1 MYPKGLNR
9 RLSVFAIIGLSAV
22 FLAATAIWREN
33 QWRHLEVPLGDNL
46 SLRVSLRHSHP
57 VLAEFDRRL
66 TIVKNGKR
74 TASLRYHQDTGGG
87 LPLRVRYF
95 SDSVSHLVRL
105 TDSLYDQLVD
115 LDHGIIVND
124 ADQGDGIFK
133 IVEVSEANL
142 PPALREVVIGRDL
155 TVKSDKK
162 LN

>member
-1 MYPKGLNR
+1 MYPKRISR
-9 RLSVFAIIGLSAV
+9 RRSVFVIIGLSAGV
-22 FLAATAIWREN
+22 LTAAAIWKES
-33 QWRHLEVPLGDNL
+33 QWRHLEVSLDDNL
-46 SLRVSLRHSHP
+46 SLRVSLRCSHP
-57 VLAEFDRRL
+57 VLAEYERKL

-95 SDSVSHLVRL
+95 SDSASHLVRL
-105 TDSLYDQLVD
+105 TDSLFDQLVD
-115 LDHGIIVND
+115 LDHGTIVND

-155 TVKSDKK
+155 SVKSDTK